1 MSLNL
6 NATVETEP
14 LARGFTAT
22 LDAPLPHTYRGGTSY
37 RRRRRAEA
45 GGAALLWLAAPR
57 LEPRRKRVAPVG
69 PAPKPGRALFVG
81 AGPYCHSTQRPSLAL
96 VVALALALRDALP
109 CPSRAPVSPRAYTR
123 FANTR
128 RATSQGRGRLLHV
141 VPRPMQRS
149 PLPDPLSACLPEARH
164 FTSAPP
170 APPAVLNRC
179 RSLAA
184 AARRH
189 PFRARLEPSPA
200 PRPCRSRDL
209 LGGDEV
215 GLQVRAALDHR
226 RRRPPLGRR
235 LRLGLGRRRRL
246 PP

>member
-22 LDAPLPHTYRGGTSY
+22 LDAPLPHTSRGGTSY

-149 PLPDPLSACLPEARH
+149 PG
-164 FTSAPP
+164 P
-170 APPAVLNRC
+170 APPPPPAC
-179 RSLAA
+179 P
-184 AARRH
+184 RRDTA
-189 PFRARLEPSPA
+189 P
-200 PRPCRSRDL
+200 PRPPPP
-209 LGGDEV
+209 
-215 GLQVRAALDHR
+215 
-226 RRRPPLGRR
+226 RRPQPVSL
-235 LRLGLGRRRRL
+235 LGRRRKAAPFPSQARAVSCAAAVPL
-246 PP
+246 P

>member
-149 PLPDPLSACLPEARH
+149 PRPGPLSACLPEARH
-164 FTSAPP
+164 GTSAPP
-170 APPAVLNRC
+170 APPSSSTGFAPGPPPQGGTL
-179 RSLAA
+179 S
-184 AARRH
+184 
-189 PFRARLEPSPA
+189 EP
-200 PRPCRSRDL
+200 
-209 LGGDEV
+209 G
-215 GLQVRAALDHR
+215 
-226 RRRPPLGRR
+226 
-235 LRLGLGRRRRL
+235 
-246 PP
+246 